1 MEGTITRHHV
11 TYSIVFYSHLC
22 CETASTDQD
31 KSIVCV
37 SVCEGVC
44 VCVCVGVCVCVR
56 VCVCVCVCVCACDV
70 CTVCILL
77 HVLTVIHIRSV
88 FTNTLQQLFCTGNQ
102 PNTK

>member
-1 MEGTITRHHV
+1 M
-11 TYSIVFYSHLC
+11 
-22 CETASTDQD
+22 
-31 KSIVCV
+31 
-37 SVCEGVC
+37 C
-44 VCVCVGVCVCVR
+44 VCVRVCVR

-102 PNTK
+102 PNTKKNCDYAHNNEHVLTEAWCPCM